1 MFTLN
6 VEVPGNATATVD
18 VPLDNCSVVTES
30 GVPAG
35 QAAGVQSLGTTS
47 DSYASFSVSS
57 GKYHFKCAQ

>member
-1 MFTLN
+1 
-6 VEVPGNATATVD
+6 VPGNATATVD

-47 DSYASFSVSS
+47 DGYASFSVGS
-57 GKYHFKCAQ
+57 GNYDFKCT